1 MNILEIAKIISIIFI
16 YLMVWIILV
25 AKVTSTHWI
34 VSMLIKLM
42 ALITG
47 LYVSLL
53 LLGIITI

>member
-1 MNILEIAKIISIIFI
+1 MNMLEIAKIISIIFI
-16 YLMVWIILV
+16 YSMVGFILI
-25 AKVTSTHWI
+25 AKVNGTHWI
-34 VSMLIKLM
+34 VGLLLKLM

>member
-1 MNILEIAKIISIIFI
+1 MNMLEIAKIISTIFI
-16 YLMVWIILV
+16 YLTVGYILV
-25 AKVTSTHWI
+25 AKVTGTHW
-34 VSMLIKLM
+34 VVGMLIKLM

>member
-1 MNILEIAKIISIIFI
+1 VGA
-16 YLMVWIILV
+16 
-25 AKVTSTHWI
+25 
-34 VSMLIKLM
+34 LIKLM